1 LGNLFFGKGYN
12 FLMPVAVSLRDLVDE
27 LQMLPNEGNA
37 YLNKVTGKIIT
48 VTDDDVAMVE
58 MDSEFEEELE
68 EEHDEI
74 SGEVADSEIE
84 YYQEVKRVLASDPD
98 YLKLPSRFDI
108 HEYEI
113 MERFCLSVPNGKV
126 SDVLLRKIRGSG
138 AFRRFKDTIYQYGLE
153 DDWFKYRDEAY
164 KEIAI
169 AWLESKDI
177 AYADDM
183 NRREQSA

>member
-1 LGNLFFGKGYN
+1 MGKGYN
-12 FLMPVAVSLRDLVDE
+12 FLMTLAVSLRDLVDE
-27 LQMLPNEGNA
+27 LQMLPNEGTA
-37 YLNKVTGKIIT
+37 YLNKVTGKVIT
-48 VTDDDVAMVE
+48 LTDDIVAMVE
-58 MDSEFEEELE
+58 IDKEFEEE
-68 EEHDEI
+68 
-74 SGEVADSEIE
+74 GELDDVRNDVIGIDTPDIE
-84 YYQEVKRVLASDPD
+84 TEFYQEVKKVLAFDPD

-113 MERFCLSVPNGKV
+113 MERFCLSLSNSKV

-138 AFRRFKDTIYQYGLE
+138 AFRRFKDTIYQYGVE

-169 AWLESKDI
+169 AWLESKGI
-177 AYADDM
+177 TYSDDM